1 MCSSENRKYRTL
13 LIWNGNFLS
22 LVEVYITFREGK
34 PYCLFRFKV
43 KLISLT
49 SGI

>member
-22 LVEVYITFREGK
+22 PVEVYIHLEK
-34 PYCLFRFKV
+34 ANHIV
-43 KLISLT
+43 SLG
-49 SGI
+49 SR